1 MSIFNFQ
8 SSPVESHVP
17 PVALLSRVLR
27 GHLLHRYRGAL
38 PTPELHRV
46 FEEAERLAEESGFP
60 HLVLPVLAEERLRLA
75 AEDVMSVEGVLNA
88 A

>member
-1 MSIFNFQ
+1 MSVINRQ
-8 SSPVESHVP
+8 TSPVESHLP

-38 PTPELHRV
+38 PMHEMHRV
-46 FEEAERLAEESGFP
+46 FEETERLAEESGFP

-75 AEDVMSVEGVLNA
+75 AEDVMSVESVLNA

>member
-8 SSPVESHVP
+8 SAPVESHLP
-17 PVALLSRVLR
+17 TVALLSRILR

-38 PTPELHRV
+38 PMHELHRV
-46 FEEAERLAEESGFP
+46 FAETEQLAEESGFP

-75 AEDVMSVEGVLNA
+75 AEDVMSGESVLNA